1 MAIAVAELSKLFPL
15 DALRPETREQLAR
28 EAAVTE
34 YRRGEAVFRA
44 GDIDEDTVYLIEGEL
59 RCEYPDGRVVAHVA
73 GTGHGR
79 YSLNDAV
86 PRRFTAIVVGSKAR
100 VLRLER
106 RYVEKI
112 ITWDQLSRDPS
123 YRFRDSTAEGNAW
136 VFRLLR
142 SHAFIKLPTGN
153 LEKMFQRFVE
163 VPVKPS
169 EVVMREGDA
178 PDNFYV
184 IRQGT
189 AAVSKML
196 DGAPQVVAYLREGD
210 AFGEDALLANAPRNA
225 TVRMLQGGELMKLS
239 KTDFEAV
246 LKPPLVSWV
255 LPAEAARLVKEGA
268 RLLDVRMPEEFAQR
282 AIHGAANVP
291 LYRLREE
298 MPALVPAGGRV
309 VVYCNTGERSAAAA
323 FVLNGLGYT
332 VHALHGGLT
341 AMLRLQ
347 ASSEPPAA

>member
-1 MAIAVAELSKLFPL
+1 MPIAVAELSKLFPL

-28 EAAVTE
+28 EAAVSD

-44 GDIDEDTVYLIEGEL
+44 GDIDEETVYLIEGEL

-86 PRRFTAIVVGSKAR
+86 PRRFTAIVVGQKAK

-106 RYVEKI
+106 RYVEKV

-123 YRFRDSTAEGNAW
+123 YRFRDSSAGANAW

-163 VPVKPS
+163 VPVKAS
-169 EVVMREGDA
+169 EVIMREGDA

-184 IRQGT
+184 IREGT
-189 AAVSKML
+189 AAVSKVL

-210 AFGEDALLANAPRNA
+210 IFGEDALLANAPRNA
-225 TVRMLQGGELMKLS
+225 TVRMLQGGQLMKLS
-239 KTDFEAV
+239 REDFEAV

-255 LPAEAARLVKEGA
+255 LPAEASRLVKEGT
-268 RLLDVRMPEEFAQR
+268 RLIDVRMPEEFAQR
-282 AIHGAANVP
+282 AIHGAVNVP

-298 MPALVPAGGRV
+298 MPSLVPPGSRV
-309 VVYCNTGERSAAAA
+309 LVYCNTGERSAAAA

-332 VHALHGGLT
+332 VHALHGGLS

-347 ASSEPPAA
+347 ASADASAA